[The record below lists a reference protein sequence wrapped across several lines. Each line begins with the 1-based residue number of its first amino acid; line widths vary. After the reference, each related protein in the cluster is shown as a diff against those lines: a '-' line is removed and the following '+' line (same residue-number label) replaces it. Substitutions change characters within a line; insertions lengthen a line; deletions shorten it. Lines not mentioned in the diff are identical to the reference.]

1 VGCTGRLIG
10 AGHLG
15 VQRTENHA
23 LTLPVCSEQTNKILR
38 ILCLNPTNMFE
49 NPQLENTDSI
59 RGFGGCTNAAV
70 FLGTQ
75 LRTLRRAR
83 GLSVKELAKLVGLA
97 KGTIHCME
105 RGDSS
110 SVLSVARVVHAL
122 DRAEWL
128 NELAPEAALPVFGP
142 PPLEEGLRGLG
153 SQVQFLR
160 ERQYGSVPEFLAEL
174 AKEQKPR
181 GRAALAALEST
192 GNCDTAMLL
201 ACVTALG
208 RADWLKR
215 LCTEGLPSMPGG
227 PQRVGWRRQRALPQK
242 VNEPL
247 ESDAVAQRLLI
258 AFGERVRRM
267 RLAKN
272 QRLTDFSSLV
282 CVNAVQTVEAG
293 GNASVKTVTAI
304 AQFLGCDEWLRQLSG
319 STGDRTLETLD
330 AEAQAERLGAELK
343 QLRIKRQLSQ
353 SELAEAAGTYRAVV
367 QSAEQGN
374 ARLFPFVKFLHVL
387 GRSEW
392 LSEFPAM
399 DPLTTNTRRAS
410 RPRLDGWTPAK
421 IEERVR
427 LLREAPSVEQLL
439 GMLASRVEAALHER
453 GRKLKPAVMTSLRL
467 GKTHLQRTLELLVS
481 LREEKHLP
489 GLTPDFPEIVGP
501 RLAAALGLQIRS
513 VSLGQG
519 LSAATVAKIT
529 GHAHESSV
537 LILGHRGLGS
547 LKSAV
552 TVLQALGRAEWLTEL
567 VPAGDVKPVSS
578 ALVGIPHPAR
588 QLAAGL
594 AQEATRV

>member
-1 VGCTGRLIG
+1 MI
-10 AGHLG
+10 
-15 VQRTENHA
+15 
-23 LTLPVCSEQTNKILR
+23 SR
-38 ILCLNPTNMFE
+38 ILSLNRTRMLAKPQIE
-49 NPQLENTDSI
+49 NDDSI
-59 RGFGGCTNAAV
+59 RGIDGCAAAAV

-83 GLSVKELAKLVGLA
+83 GLSVNELGRLVGLA
-97 KGTIHCME
+97 KNTINCME
-105 RGDSS
+105 RGASS

-128 NELAPEAALPVFGP
+128 NELAPEAALPVFGS

-160 ERQYGSVPEFLAEL
+160 ERQYGSVPEFLTAL
-174 AKEQKPR
+174 DIKQRCR
-181 GRAALAALEST
+181 GPAALAAFEST
-192 GNCDTAMLL
+192 GNCATAMLL

-208 RADWLKR
+208 RADWLEQ
-215 LCTEGLPSMPGG
+215 LCTEGLPSLPGG
-227 PQRVGWRRQRALPQK
+227 PQRVGRRRQRALPQN

-282 CVNAVQTVEAG
+282 CANAVQTVEAG
-293 GNASVKTVTAI
+293 GNARVKTVTAV

-319 STGDRTLETLD
+319 STGNRSPRETLD
-330 AEAQAERLGAELK
+330 AEAQAARLGAELK

-353 SELAEAAGTYRAVV
+353 SELAEAAGTYTAVV

-399 DPLTTNTRRAS
+399 NPLTNNTRRAS
-410 RPRLDGWTPAK
+410 RPRFDGWTPAK

-427 LLREAPSVEQLL
+427 LLREASSVEQLL

-453 GRKLKPAVMTSLRL
+453 GRVLKPAAMTSLRL
-467 GKTHLQRTLELLVS
+467 GKTHLQRALELLGS
-481 LREEKHLP
+481 LREVKNLP
-489 GLTPDFPEIVGP
+489 GLTPDSPEIVGP
-501 RLAAALGLQIRS
+501 PLAAALGQQIRS
-513 VSLGQG
+513 VRLGQG
-519 LSAATVAKIT
+519 LSAATVATIT

-537 LILGHRGLGS
+537 LILEHRGLSS

-552 TVLQALGRAEWLTEL
+552 TVLQALGRAEWLSGL